1 MQQKG
6 AQHCKPTLPEAKK
19 REEKKG
25 LIWGPFIHLAL
36 YPGKAELSVTVV
48 IKTNTKIS
56 IEQEMRMTVSNL
68 ILIFE
73 KLCNALQVHTF
84 H

>member
-1 MQQKG
+1 M
-6 AQHCKPTLPEAKK
+6 
-19 REEKKG
+19 
-25 LIWGPFIHLAL
+25 AL

-48 IKTNTKIS
+48 IKTDTKIS